1 MTSSGD
7 YMYVQ
12 LRQNRDYGNH
22 PYEVV
27 ICNEIIQI
35 EAKHVYTHASVVQ
48 ILSQM
53 CLEKC

>member
-1 MTSSGD
+1 
-7 YMYVQ
+7 MYVQ
-12 LRQNRDYGNH
+12 LGQNRDYGNH